1 MDAIFSGY
9 PLWLIVTA
17 TGITLFAG
25 FVKGAVGFAF
35 PMIVLSGLGSFLPAE
50 TALAILIIPTVVTN
64 IFQAF
69 RQGFGAALVVVRR
82 YWLFLLIMLVFLV
95 SSAQLVAIISEQVL
109 LIIVGVPMVIFA
121 AMQLGRWSLMLR
133 PETRTR
139 DELLIGGFAGF
150 IGGMSGSW
158 GPPTVLYLTA
168 IGAAKS
174 EAMRAQ
180 GVIYGIGAVALLAAH
195 LQSGVLNATTIPLS
209 AAALV
214 PALAGMA
221 LGLRVHDRMPQQTF
235 RRAMLVVL
243 MIAGLNLIRRAL
255 MG

>member
-1 MDAIFSGY
+1 MDAIFADM

-17 TGITLFAG
+17 VGITLFAG

-35 PMIVLSGLGSFLPAE
+35 PMIVLSGLGSFLAPE
-50 TALAILIIPTVVTN
+50 TALAILILPTVVTN
-64 IFQAF
+64 VFQAF
-69 RQGFGAALVVVRR
+69 RQGLGAAFAVTRH
-82 YWLFLLIMLVFLV
+82 YWLFLSIMVVFLV
-95 SSAQLVAIISEQVL
+95 FSAQLVTIIPAAVMLVVVGIPMILFAIL
-109 LIIVGVPMVIFA
+109 
-121 AMQLGRWSLMLR
+121 QLSRWTLTLR

-168 IGAAKS
+168 IGAEKS
-174 EAMRAQ
+174 ETMRAQ
-180 GVIYGIGAVALLAAH
+180 GVIYGIGAVALLFAH
-195 LQSGVLNATTIPLS
+195 IQSGVLNAVTWQLS

-214 PALAGMA
+214 PALAGMW
-221 LGLRVHDRMPQQTF
+221 LGLKVHDRMPQKTF

-243 MIAGLNLIRRAL
+243 LFAGLNLVRRGL
-255 MG
+255 ML